1 LISSFEHVGRIV
13 SRTVDDSSAAI
24 RSVGSGSRTIEVT
37 YHQYGTASRMSSG
50 KAKVVTNRRVLEG
63 LTVAVSSAWVALRGL
78 PRSSAFIG
86 ALLNVDMSIV
96 EW

>member
-1 LISSFEHVGRIV
+1 MED
-13 SRTVDDSSAAI
+13 SRAAI

-50 KAKVVTNRRVLEG
+50 KARVVTNRRVLEG
-63 LTVAVSSAWVALRGL
+63 LTLAVSSAGVALRGL
-78 PRSSAFIG
+78 LIPSAFIE
-86 ALLNVDMSIV
+86 ASLDVDMSIV